1 MSNARK
7 RFYQIQG
14 FNRLLTIK
22 ISPRDYGKTQA
33 IKLAKKGHK

>member
-7 RFYQIQG
+7 RYYQLQG
-14 FNRLLTIK
+14 FNRLLSIK

-33 IKLAKKGHK
+33 MKQTKKGHK

>member
-7 RFYQIQG
+7 RYYQLQG

-22 ISPRDYGKTQA
+22 ISPKGTGK
-33 IKLAKKGHK
+33 KLAKKGHK